1 MFHFMSWMLEF
12 KLYTPESHKS
22 LCSSYRD
29 KHSSK
34 QNTVITQ
41 FKQIAGAV
49 TVKTLAKLTTVKY
62 EIVPEFVEQWQNQ

>member
-1 MFHFMSWMLEF
+1 MFHFMPWMLEF

-34 QNTVITQ
+34 HNTVITQ
-41 FKQIAGAV
+41 FKQITGAV
-49 TVKTLAKLTTVKY
+49 TVNTLAKLTTVKC
-62 EIVPEFVEQWQNQ
+62 ETIPLFVEQ

>member
-1 MFHFMSWMLEF
+1 MSWMLEF

-62 EIVPEFVEQWQNQ
+62 EIVPEFVEQ